1 MNGLT
6 GWSEAWQ
13 EKDQNAGGR
22 KAWERDMRMDLWEWP
37 QSVSCESWR
46 TFYFPVLTGSP
57 PCCMWEVPFLN
68 LMLLSFPELV
78 FVLAYT
84 FLGAGKPFMSKME
97 MTFLVAG
104 LTVVRKPQT
113 SLPMGWGSVQMIT
126 QYIFWCIGSNAKVC
140 TYCWQDC
147 CSHYNQYLTVK
158 SEPLI

>member
-22 KAWERDMRMDLWEWP
+22 KAWERDMWMDLWEWP
-37 QSVSCESWR
+37 QSVSCEYWR

-57 PCCMWEVPFLN
+57 PCCMREVPFLN

-104 LTVVRKPQT
+104 LSVVRKPQT

-126 QYIFWCIGSNAKVC
+126 QYIF
-140 TYCWQDC
+140 
-147 CSHYNQYLTVK
+147 
-158 SEPLI
+158 